1 MAQKTRC
8 TRTKLATT
16 SVCILLALALLP
28 LVALA
33 AELPPLPPPPPLP
46 PLPAPANIT
55 GATLELHVQFSQA
68 WPWATIRWQDLWTVV
83 QRQKSIGGGW
93 CDVAGWQGGLDG
105 VAVGTDGEI
114 TGQKAWWV
122 AKEDLGRGTYR
133 WLVYDGEGGD
143 LLATSDPFN
152 PPDASGR
159 PVTVELPL
167 AP

>member
-1 MAQKTRC
+1 MTQITKYA
-8 TRTKLATT
+8 RTKLATT

-33 AELPPLPPPPPLP
+33 AELPPPPPPP

-68 WPWATIRWQDLWTVV
+68 WPWATVSWQDLWTVV
-83 QRQKSIGGGW
+83 QRQKSIGGDW

-133 WLVYDGEGGD
+133 CWSTRGKG
-143 LLATSDPFN
+143 ATCWPRAIRSI
-152 PPDASGR
+152 R
-159 PVTVELPL
+159 PTPL
-167 AP
+167 AGP

>member
-1 MAQKTRC
+1 MTQITKYA
-8 TRTKLATT
+8 RTKLATT

-46 PLPAPANIT
+46 AQARPIT
-55 GATLELHVQFSQA
+55 GATLELQVQFSQV
-68 WPWATIRWQDLWTVV
+68 WPWATVPWQDLWTVV

-93 CDVAGWQGGLDG
+93 GDVAGWQGGLDG

-133 WLVYDGEGGD
+133 WLVYEGEGGD
-143 LLATSDPFN
+143 LLAASDPFY

>member
-1 MAQKTRC
+1 MTQKNRYA
-8 TRTKLATT
+8 RTKLTTT

-33 AELPPLPPPPPLP
+33 AELPPSPPPP

-55 GATLELHVQFSQA
+55 GATLELRVQFSQA

-83 QRQKSIGGGW
+83 QRQKSIGGDW

-105 VAVGTDGEI
+105 VEISTDGQI

-133 WLVYDGEGGD
+133 WLVYEGEGGD
-143 LLATSDPFN
+143 LLATSDPFY

-159 PVTVELPL
+159 PVTVEVPL
-167 AP
+167 VP

>member
-1 MAQKTRC
+1 MTQKNRYA
-8 TRTKLATT
+8 RTKLTTT

-33 AELPPLPPPPPLP
+33 AELPPSPPPP

-55 GATLELHVQFSQA
+55 GATLELRVQFSQA

-133 WLVYDGEGGD
+133 WLVYEGEGGD
-143 LLATSDPFN
+143 LLATSDPFY

-159 PVTVELPL
+159 PVTVEVPL
-167 AP
+167 VP

>member
-1 MAQKTRC
+1 MTQITKYA
-8 TRTKLATT
+8 RTKLATT

-46 PLPAPANIT
+46 AQARPIT
-55 GATLELHVQFSQA
+55 GATLELQVQFSQV
-68 WPWATIRWQDLWTVV
+68 WPWATVPWQDLWTVV

-93 CDVAGWQGGLDG
+93 GDVAGWQGGLDG

-133 WLVYDGEGGD
+133 WLVYEGEGGD
-143 LLATSDPFN
+143 LLATSNPFY

>member
-1 MAQKTRC
+1 MTQITKYA
-8 TRTKLATT
+8 RTKLATT

-46 PLPAPANIT
+46 AQARPIT
-55 GATLELHVQFSQA
+55 GATLELQVQFSQV
-68 WPWATIRWQDLWTVV
+68 WPWATVPWQDLWTVV
-83 QRQKSIGGGW
+83 QRQKSIGGDW

-133 WLVYDGEGGD
+133 WLVYEGEGGD
-143 LLATSDPFN
+143 LLAASDPFY

-159 PVTVELPL
+159 PVTVEVPL
-167 AP
+167 VP